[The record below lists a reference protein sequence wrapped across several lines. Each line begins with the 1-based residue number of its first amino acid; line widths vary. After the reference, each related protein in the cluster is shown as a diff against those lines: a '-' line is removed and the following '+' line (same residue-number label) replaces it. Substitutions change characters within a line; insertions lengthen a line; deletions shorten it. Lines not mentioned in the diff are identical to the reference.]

1 MKHIVSQGED
11 CPQFFSDYI
20 TADRKVLCIATLGF
34 NDICLHFP
42 MMLAGFAQVDF
53 LFLVEGRPEVSE
65 ILRTAAARNQDVLI
79 NALARRKVAF
89 ETVEIV
95 TSEDTANVAG
105 RRAAQ
110 VCRKVLQQSYT
121 DVFIDASA
129 MSRGVCFPVVKYAF
143 EESRKPGQ
151 ARAHVMTAGRN
162 RSTVEAQSTS
172 SDSPQFV
179 HGFHGLMDT
188 YQMDKAIKLWIP
200 QLSESAIT
208 SLSRIQSK
216 LAPDETCPILPFPS
230 WDPRRG
236 DMLLKRFQGPV
247 LDDWNVNLLDIIY
260 AHESNPLD
268 VCTTIMRIHRSRT
281 DALSAS
287 CKVPSVTVLSPSGSR
302 IGSVGMLLAAME
314 LDLPIMYEESIG
326 YNSDLSSVPDLL
338 QDMPEHLWHIWLRP

>member
-1 MKHIVSQGED
+1 MKHVVSQGED
-11 CPQFFSDYI
+11 CAQFFSDYI

-34 NDICLHFP
+34 SDICLHFP
-42 MMLAGFAQVDF
+42 LALAAFAQVDF
-53 LFLVEGRPEVSE
+53 LFLVEDRPEMSE
-65 ILRTAAARNQDVLI
+65 VLRAAAARNRDVLI
-79 NALARRKVAF
+79 TALARRKIIF
-89 ETVEIV
+89 EAIEIV
-95 TSEDTANVAG
+95 TSDDTANVAG

-110 VCRKVLQQSYT
+110 VCRKVLQHGYT

-143 EESRKPGQ
+143 EQSKKPGQ
-151 ARAHVMTAGRN
+151 ASAHLMTAGRN
-162 RSTVEAQSTS
+162 RSTLEAQSTS

-179 HGFHGLMDT
+179 HGFQGVMDT

-200 QLSESAIT
+200 QLSENAVT

-236 DMLLKRFQGPV
+236 DTLLKKFQGPF
-247 LDDWNVNLLDIIY
+247 LDDWNVNLLDVIY
-260 AHESNPLD
+260 AHESNPMD

-302 IGSVGMLLAAME
+302 IGSMGMLLAAME

-326 YNSDLSSVPDLL
+326 YNSALSSVPDLL
-338 QDMPEHLWHIWLRP
+338 QNMPEHLWHIWLRP